1 MYQEGSFSN
10 IEVNLLKQL
19 FMILVTDWTVN

>member
-19 FMILVTDWTVN
+19 FMILVTD